1 MLKMA
6 RRSVTAALILNQ
18 AWQNSLNRTFV
29 RTPILNSRCGYRIIR
44 YFCSEEERLTGMI
57 VFMIKMYRR
66 NSTQENMQEL
76 PPGSKVHFK
85 HDDCLKIKILYFLL
99 QELLVFEIKD
109 YECK

>member
-6 RRSVTAALILNQ
+6 CRSVTVALILNQ

-44 YFCSEEERLTGMI
+44 YFCSGRRTGH
-57 VFMIKMYRR
+57 R
-66 NSTQENMQEL
+66 NDCFHDKNVSSSTQENMQEL

-85 HDDCLKIKILYFLL
+85 HNDCLKIKI
-99 QELLVFEIKD
+99 
-109 YECK
+109 